1 MTRKAINAWYD
12 PNVDT
17 DIAEWDTSCTN
28 RSAYTRDAI
37 REKIQHR
44 QVAETREQ
52 GVLDRILVEVA
63 ETRKMMDR
71 IVERWE
77 RILED
82 KL

>member
-12 PNVDT
+12 PDADT
-17 DIAEWDTSCTN
+17 DIAEWDASCTN

-37 REKIQHR
+37 REKIQRR
-44 QVAETREQ
+44 QAAETREQ
-52 GVLDRILVEVA
+52 GALDRILVEVA